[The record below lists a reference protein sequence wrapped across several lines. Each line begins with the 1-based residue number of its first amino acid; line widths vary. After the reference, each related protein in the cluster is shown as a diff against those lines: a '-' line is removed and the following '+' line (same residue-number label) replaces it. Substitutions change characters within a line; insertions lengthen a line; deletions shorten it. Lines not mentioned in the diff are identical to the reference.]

1 MSGGS
6 LDYCYSRV
14 HDAALTILQ
23 RAESPTH
30 RAFAAHLM
38 KVSEA
43 LRAMEWMLSC
53 DTSPG
58 SEVAAI
64 RAVLSEGAELEAAT
78 ERAREALAELQSAL
92 SANAPQS
99 LAAQQS
105 ACISGLDHV

>member
-6 LDYCYSRV
+6 LDYCYRRV

-23 RAESPTH
+23 LAESPTH

-92 SANAPQS
+92 SANAPS
-99 LAAQQS
+99 S
-105 ACISGLDHV
+105 ADAKRSAGLNC

>member
-6 LDYCYSRV
+6 LDYCYGRV
-14 HDAALTILQ
+14 RDAAETILA
-23 RAESPTH
+23 RADSPAH

-58 SEVAAI
+58 SELNAI
-64 RAVLSEGAELEAAT
+64 RAVLSDGAELEAAT
-78 ERAREALAELQSAL
+78 ERAREALADLQSAL
-92 SANAPQS
+92 SAN
-99 LAAQQS
+99 
-105 ACISGLDHV
+105 VF

>member
-6 LDYCYSRV
+6 LDYVYSRV
-14 HDAALTILQ
+14 QDAAHTILS

-30 RAFAAHLM
+30 HAFAAQLL

-58 SEVAAI
+58 SETAAI
-64 RAVLSEGAELEAAT
+64 RAVLSDGAELEAAT
-78 ERAREALAELQSAL
+78 ESAKKALAELQSAL
-92 SANAPQS
+92 SANAKSNPR
-99 LAAQQS
+99 
-105 ACISGLDHV
+105 D

>member
-14 HDAALTILQ
+14 QDAASTILA

-30 RAFAAHLM
+30 RAFAAHLL
-38 KVSEA
+38 KVGEA

-58 SEVAAI
+58 SETAAI
-64 RAVLSEGAELEAAT
+64 RAVLSEGAELDAAT
-78 ERAREALAELQSAL
+78 ERALEALADLQSAL
-92 SANAPQS
+92 SANAGIEPNRPR
-99 LAAQQS
+99 
-105 ACISGLDHV
+105 

>member
-6 LDYCYSRV
+6 LDYCYGRV
-14 HDAALTILQ
+14 QDAAHTILS

-30 RAFAAHLM
+30 RAFAAHLL

-58 SEVAAI
+58 SEMAAI

-78 ERAREALAELQSAL
+78 EQARKALAELESAL
-92 SANAPQS
+92 SANT
-99 LAAQQS
+99 
-105 ACISGLDHV
+105 

>member
-6 LDYCYSRV
+6 LDYCYGRV
-14 HDAALTILQ
+14 QDAAHTILS

-30 RAFAAHLM
+30 RAFAAHLL

-58 SEVAAI
+58 SETDAI
-64 RAVLSEGAELEAAT
+64 RAVLREGAELDAAT
-78 ERAREALAELQSAL
+78 ERAREALADLQSAL
-92 SANAPQS
+92 SANVEVEAP
-99 LAAQQS
+99 LTAQQEH
-105 ACISGLDHV
+105 ANGPD

>member
-14 HDAALTILQ
+14 QDAAHTILS

-30 RAFAAHLM
+30 RAFAGHLL

-43 LRAMEWMLSC
+43 LRAMEWMLSF

-58 SEVAAI
+58 SEIYAI
-64 RAVLSEGAELEAAT
+64 RSVLSEGAELEAAT
-78 ERAREALAELQSAL
+78 ESARKALADLQSAL
-92 SANAPQS
+92 NANP
-99 LAAQQS
+99 
-105 ACISGLDHV
+105 

>member
-1 MSGGS
+1 MSGGI

-14 HDAALTILQ
+14 QDAAHTILS
-23 RAESPTH
+23 RAGSPTH
-30 RAFAAHLM
+30 RAFAAHLL

-58 SEVAAI
+58 SELDAI

-78 ERAREALAELQSAL
+78 DRAREALADLQSAL
-92 SANAPQS
+92 DASP
-99 LAAQQS
+99 
-105 ACISGLDHV
+105 